1 MRVRKFVLIAA
12 LTIASSSAFA
22 QGSKVKTPAGTER
35 AGTAEDQAA
44 CRPDV
49 RKYCHALE
57 ADAGDLSFLACLKEH
72 RDSLRKAC
80 SDVLEK
86 NGQ

>member
-1 MRVRKFVLIAA
+1 MIIRKLILVAVLAV
-12 LTIASSSAFA
+12 ASATAFA
-22 QGSKVKTPAGTER
+22 QGSKSKTPAATER

-49 RKYCHALE
+49 RRHCHKVE
-57 ADAGDLSFLACLKEH
+57 PDAGDMAFLACLKEH
-72 RDSLRKAC
+72 RDKLRKPCLA
-80 SDVLEK
+80 VLEK